1 MHGLGLASLRH
12 TFHMVFEGS
21 SSCVE
26 ASWHAW
32 YGAMLTGSRVQG
44 FCLTVRYHAVDRR
57 DCPHFLRTSTFWPNS
72 LHAVELLVISHRD
85 LVGVAL

>member
-12 TFHMVFEGS
+12 TF
-21 SSCVE
+21 
-26 ASWHAW
+26 AW
-32 YGAMLTGSRVQG
+32 SLRAQVLVLRLHGTHGAMLMGSRVQG

-57 DCPHFLRTSTFWPNS
+57 NCPHFLRTSTSWPNS